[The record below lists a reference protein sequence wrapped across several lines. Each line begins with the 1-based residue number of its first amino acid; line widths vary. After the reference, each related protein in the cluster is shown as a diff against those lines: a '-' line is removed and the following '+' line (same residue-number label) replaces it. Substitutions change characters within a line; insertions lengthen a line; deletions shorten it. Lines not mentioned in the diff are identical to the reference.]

1 MLRVL
6 KIYFKIYNHFEDRFY
21 NKKSKICTILKFN
34 IA

>member
-21 NKKSKICTILKFN
+21 NKNQKLHYSQI
-34 IA
+34 